1 VVHVLTSGSSKS
13 SDDDVY
19 SSESAVSI
27 VPAASTSATGRPCAP
42 TQLGEL
48 GNRNKAWNGG
58 ANEAPLLRAARPR
71 TDGDGRTLMA
81 ADEAT
86 IDPGRFLRNLLDFR
100 YREVTMVIATGAVVA
115 GSIALFPG
123 TENLTR
129 GIQSNV
135 GPGAIALLVL
145 VAVAAGAV
153 KGVIGFGY
161 ALITTPIFATVIDPA
176 LAVVILAIPPWMI
189 NLFQLAETNTG
200 TEYVRRE
207 KTLIALALVGAFA
220 GVFLFAAFSTGPAI
234 PFLIGVMIFG
244 YVLFQVSQSFVTIEG
259 AHHPVALGVVGLLE
273 GVLLSVA
280 NLGPLLPAYLHTFE
294 RDTDRYVGGL
304 GVVLGAIFTAKIL
317 GLAVF
322 GVIGSYQVWLGSV
335 IAVVTIVGM
344 LLGSYL
350 RRLEINEAR
359 FNWAVNALLFV
370 ISLNILRNTIPA
382 LFL

>member
-1 VVHVLTSGSSKS
+1 MGDDGSTNDDESALSITMAGASGRLPWPTRTGRTVVEQASRPSA
-13 SDDDVY
+13 SDD
-19 SSESAVSI
+19 
-27 VPAASTSATGRPCAP
+27 
-42 TQLGEL
+42 GE
-48 GNRNKAWNGG
+48 W
-58 ANEAPLLRAARPR
+58 
-71 TDGDGRTLMA
+71 LMA

-86 IDPGRFLRNLLDFR
+86 IDPGRFIENLLAFR
-100 YREVTMVIATGAVVA
+100 YREVTMVVATGAVVA

-123 TENLTR
+123 MENLTR
-129 GIQSNV
+129 GLQSNV
-135 GPGAIALLVL
+135 GPSAIALLVL
-145 VAVAAGAV
+145 VAIAAGAV
-153 KGVIGFGY
+153 KGMIGFGY

-200 TEYVRRE
+200 MNYVRQE
-207 KTLIALALVGAFA
+207 WALIGLAIVGALA

-234 PFLIGVMIFG
+234 PFLIGLMILG
-244 YVLFQVSQSFVTIEG
+244 YVLFQITQNFVTIEG
-259 AHHPVALGVVGLLE
+259 AHHPVALGIVGLLE

-322 GVIGSYQVWLGSV
+322 GVIGSYQIWLGSV

-350 RRLEINEAR
+350 RRLEINERR
-359 FNWAVNALLFV
+359 FNWAVNALLLV

-382 LFL
+382 LFF

>member
-19 SSESAVSI
+19 GSESAVSI

-48 GNRNKAWNGG
+48 GNRNKAWNGE

-86 IDPGRFLRNLLDFR
+86 INPGRFLRNLLDFR

-153 KGVIGFGY
+153 KGAIGFGY

>member
-1 VVHVLTSGSSKS
+1 
-13 SDDDVY
+13 
-19 SSESAVSI
+19 
-27 VPAASTSATGRPCAP
+27 
-42 TQLGEL
+42 
-48 GNRNKAWNGG
+48 
-58 ANEAPLLRAARPR
+58 
-71 TDGDGRTLMA
+71 MA

-86 IDPGRFLRNLLDFR
+86 IDPGRFVENLLEFR

-123 TENLTR
+123 MDDLTR

-135 GPGAIALLVL
+135 GPSAIALLVL
-145 VAVAAGAV
+145 VAIAAGAV
-153 KGVIGFGY
+153 KGMIGFGY

-200 TEYVRRE
+200 LEYVRRE
-207 KTLIALALVGAFA
+207 WALIGLAIVGALA

-234 PFLIGVMIFG
+234 PFLIGLMILG
-244 YVLFQVSQSFVTIEG
+244 YVLFQVTQNFVTIEG
-259 AHHPVALGVVGLLE
+259 AHHPVALGTVGLLE

-322 GVIGSYQVWLGSV
+322 GVIGSYQIWLGSV

-350 RRLEINEAR
+350 RRLEINERR

-370 ISLNILRNTIPA
+370 ISLNILRNTIPV